1 MKVCSINPFMKSVE
15 EKNEEFVLNI
25 LHDIKSPI
33 LSINIALENID
44 PQTFGQNTADSSL
57 LNEIY
62 KVNRHNLEYI
72 EKLMENYSV
81 KKGRYQI
88 KQEYFNIL
96 NIINEE
102 IFALKFLIIEKNL
115 KLNLVCSSETIN
127 VNSDKQLVRQVFL
140 NLLTN
145 AVKYSPNS
153 EEIKIEI
160 SKNKKQVSI
169 CITNTVS
176 NANTE
181 HSTGLGLGIVKDVLL
196 NLNGKVY
203 HTKNK
208 NKICFYIELNR

>member
-1 MKVCSINPFMKSVE
+1 MKSVE

-33 LSINIALENID
+33 LSINIALENLD
-44 PQTFGQNTADSSL
+44 SKSFAQNTADSGL
-57 LNEIY
+57 LSEIY

-72 EKLMENYSV
+72 ENLMENYSI

-115 KLNLVCSSETIN
+115 KLNLVSSNEAIN
-127 VNSDKQLVRQVFL
+127 VNSDKQLVRRVFL

-153 EEIKIEI
+153 EEVKIEVL
-160 SKNKKQVSI
+160 KNKKYVSI

-176 NANTE
+176 NTGAE
-181 HSTGLGLGIVKDVLL
+181 HSTCLGHQIIKDALL

-208 NKICFYIELNR
+208 NKICFNVDLPV